1 LVKVNTKL
9 TGLNFELLSFLRKER
24 KPFFFLVSPAVGM
37 YQDAGSEDEAVDM
50 VLPLCR
56 SGMEREA
63 LADDVAAEQSNTQV
77 NSS

>member
-1 LVKVNTKL
+1 
-9 TGLNFELLSFLRKER
+9 
-24 KPFFFLVSPAVGM
+24 LVSPAVGM

-63 LADDVAAEQSNTQV
+63 LADDVAAEQSNTQLH
-77 NSS
+77 SS